1 MPILEDLENNH
12 PVKLHCQIRGHVIIS
27 KYYVCVLGVM
37 ALYSDI
43 TAGLE
48 LAV

>member
-1 MPILEDLENNH
+1 MPILEDLENN
-12 PVKLHCQIRGHVIIS
+12 PVKLHCQNHGHVIIS
-27 KYYVCVLGVM
+27 KYHVCILGVM
-37 ALYSDI
+37 TLYSDI